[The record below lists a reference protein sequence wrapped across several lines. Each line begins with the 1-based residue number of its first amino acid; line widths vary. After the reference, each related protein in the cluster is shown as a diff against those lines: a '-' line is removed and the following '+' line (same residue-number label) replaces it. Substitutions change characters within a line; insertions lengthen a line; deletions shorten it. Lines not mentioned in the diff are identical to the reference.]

1 MVEDSLQLSTGD
13 GNEDVSFSLD
23 IVYGATSPEFK
34 SAVA

>member
-13 GNEDVSFSLD
+13 GNDDVSFD
-23 IVYGATSPEFK
+23 MVYGATSPEFK